1 MKTFCGRANPTTGAL
16 DWVEESEEYDYHQ
29 EIARSSYADMLH
41 DKDRNEKYFLGI
53 RAAVRRVKSR
63 GQQAVVLD
71 IGTGTGLLSMMAVS
85 AGADYCYAVEVFKP
99 MADAAVRIVEK
110 NGFRD
115 KIKIINKHS
124 TEVTVGPE
132 GDMQRRANI
141 LVTELFDTELIGEGA
156 LPSYEHAHK
165 NLVQTGCEAVP
176 HRATVYAQ
184 LVESERLW
192 SWARLLPLRV
202 GGREVVPNP
211 EETSCAGVPIV
222 CDIQLSQ
229 VPPTHF
235 HPLSQVLPK
244 GLLTGV
250 DFSRPVSSSPERLT
264 ARFPALGSGSA
275 QVVLSWWDMDMDPEG
290 TIICSM
296 APSWTL
302 PNPENFP
309 WRDHWMQC
317 VYFLPVEMHV
327 TEGEMV
333 RLTLC
338 HDDYSLWY
346 NIQPDSQEGGDSE
359 PPISRPLCTC
369 QAHMV
374 WTRPRF
380 GELNDPKR
388 TDRYVE
394 ALKTVYTLEN
404 SRMSKKVMERVLAA
418 NDLTGTIQVLES
430 HPQQLTSNSLGGEQ
444 VSVLIGEPYFTTSL
458 LPWHSLYF
466 WYSRTVLSGQLCN
479 DVTIL
484 PQSASLCMAPME
496 FKDLW
501 RIRAPC
507 GSCEGFDV
515 SVMDEMIQVG
525 AFPFYSPWILNF
537 IAVCGRVVARRGRC
551 GSVVRLPTMANG
563 TTENTSCMSSL
574 DFRESHEAEPHP
586 LWEYPCRALAEP
598 REVMTFD
605 FRQRVPEEVLKSEGS
620 VTLSRKGRCHGV
632 ALWMDY
638 HLTDD
643 ISVSTGLTQPPNQQ
657 GDCEWSPHRKQAVYF
672 LSSPW
677 DSAGDDASS
686 VTYSL
691 AFQPATGDIIMEF
704 IPGPSRHTTS
714 A

>member
-1 MKTFCGRANPTTGAL
+1 MKTFCGRANPTTGGL
-16 DWVEESEEYDYHQ
+16 GWVEESEEYDYHQ

-110 NGFRD
+110 NGFSD

-132 GDMQRRANI
+132 GDMQSRANI

-211 EETSCAGVPIV
+211 EETSCAGAPIV

-229 VPPTHF
+229 IPPTHF
-235 HPLSQVLPK
+235 HPLSEVLPMYR
-244 GLLTGV
+244 V

-264 ARFPALGSGSA
+264 ASFPALASGSA

-317 VYFLPVEMHV
+317 VYFLPVEMQV

-333 RLTLC
+333 CLTLC

-359 PPISRPLCTC
+359 SLISRPLCTC

-394 ALKTVYTLEN
+394 ALKTIVRPDSVCLSVSDGSLLPIFAHILGAHKVYTLEN

-418 NDLTGTIQVLES
+418 NDLTGIIQVLES
-430 HPQQLTSNSLGGEQ
+430 HPQQLTSNSLGDEQ
-444 VSVLIGEPYFTTSL
+444 
-458 LPWHSLYF
+458 
-466 WYSRTVLSGQLCN
+466 
-479 DVTIL
+479 
-484 PQSASLCMAPME
+484 
-496 FKDLW
+496 
-501 RIRAPC
+501 
-507 GSCEGFDV
+507 
-515 SVMDEMIQVG
+515 
-525 AFPFYSPWILNF
+525 
-537 IAVCGRVVARRGRC
+537 
-551 GSVVRLPTMANG
+551 
-563 TTENTSCMSSL
+563 SSL
-574 DFRESHEAEPHP
+574 DFSESREAEPHP
-586 LWEYPCRALAEP
+586 LWEYPCRALSEP

-605 FRQRVPEEVLKSEGS
+605 FRQRVPEEALKSEGS

-672 LSSPW
+672 FSSPW
-677 DSAGDDASS
+677 ESAGDNASS
-686 VTYSL
+686 ITYSL
-691 AFQPATGDIIMEF
+691 TFQPATGDIIMEF
-704 IPGPSRHTTS
+704 IPGPSRHATS